1 MANPAAIA
9 PAVMAPTFV
18 LDFVR
23 ELSCG
28 AVEEIVDVECAVS
41 TTVEPDCVIV
51 NVGGF
56 PVAMGPTVAEPAAGC
71 VAVAPP
77 REEPPITD

>member
-1 MANPAAIA
+1 MA

-18 LDFVR
+18 LDLET

-28 AVEEIVDVECAVS
+28 AVEETVDVECAVS
-41 TTVEPDCVIV
+41 TTVEPDWVIV
-51 NVGGF
+51 KVGGF
-56 PVAMGPTVAEPAAGC
+56 PVAMGPTVAEPAAGWG
-71 VAVAPP
+71 AVAPP